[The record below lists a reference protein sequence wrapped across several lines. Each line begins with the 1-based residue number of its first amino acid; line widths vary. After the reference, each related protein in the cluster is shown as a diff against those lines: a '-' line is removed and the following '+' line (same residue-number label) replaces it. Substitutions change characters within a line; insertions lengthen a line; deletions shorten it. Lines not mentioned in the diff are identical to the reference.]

1 MQNVTHFNG
10 ASIIHSF
17 LGQCDINENPYEA
30 SSGLDLL
37 MVLQNLIR
45 NQFFAKDH
53 FQNPK
58 VDNDQHLSVE

>member
-10 ASIIHSF
+10 ASVIHSF
-17 LGQCDINENPYEA
+17 LGQCSINENPFEGSA
-30 SSGLDLL
+30 GLDLL

-45 NQFFAKDH
+45 NQFLPSDH

-58 VDNDQHLSVE
+58 VDNDLHLSVE